1 MDHLEADTPAQ
12 DERIMAALSHITAL
26 IPFMG
31 VIAPIVIWAT
41 QKEKSQYVRSQS
53 LQALVYQLINVVI
66 VILGYACYF
75 VGLFGSIMIM
85 AVAGSSGRVEE
96 EVLPML
102 MMVIPFGVFML
113 LGLFEI
119 FFMLYAVVAAVMS
132 LQGKPFQ
139 YILIG
144 SRIQRYMDKK
154 AEAPTQPA
162 A

>member
-1 MDHLEADTPAQ
+1 MS
-12 DERIMAALSHITAL
+12 ALAHVTAL
-26 IPFMG
+26 IPLMG

-41 QKEKSQYVRSQS
+41 QKEKSQYVRNQS
-53 LQALVYQLINVVI
+53 LQALVYQLINVAI

-75 VGLFGSIMIM
+75 VGLFGSIMII
-85 AVAGSSGRVEE
+85 AIAGSSGRVEE

-102 MMVIPFGVFML
+102 MMIIPLGVFLL

-119 FFMLYAVVAAVMS
+119 FFMLYAIVAAVMS
-132 LQGKPFQ
+132 LQGKPFN

-154 AEAPTQPA
+154 ADEPS
-162 A
+162 